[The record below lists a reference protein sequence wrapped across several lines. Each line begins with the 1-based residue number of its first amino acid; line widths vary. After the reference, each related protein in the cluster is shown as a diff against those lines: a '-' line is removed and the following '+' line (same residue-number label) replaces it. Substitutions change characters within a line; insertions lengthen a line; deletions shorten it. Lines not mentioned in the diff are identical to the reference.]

1 MVVQTYETATQDA
14 NLMHFP
20 LNPLATQLNEMTY
33 EKIQLT

>member
-1 MVVQTYETATQDA
+1 MAVKTYETATHGA

-33 EKIQLT
+33 ENIQLT